1 VCVCVCVCL
10 KKMTYWIGLAY
21 HVVLFLFL
29 LWFLVFK
36 EKKTEDAPFRAFVEL
51 RK

>member
-1 VCVCVCVCL
+1 
-10 KKMTYWIGLAY
+10 M
-21 HVVLFLFL
+21 LFLFL

-36 EKKTEDAPFRAFVEL
+36 KKKKKTEDAPFRAFVEL